1 MNFDA
6 TAQTRFYFYTG
17 IICVI
22 NNSIAIYL
30 LIFKSGNIGTY
41 RYYMLYFQIM
51 CILLDI
57 HLTLLVAPITYF
69 PALIAVSN
77 GIYSKWFSIR
87 THFQINMILSL
98 IVLQICSLL
107 CSFMRKHQSV
117 AMIDQKRIM
126 DPVKK
131 YLIKGF
137 LHIPPILVCVSFALS
152 NLDKSEETK
161 IAKEKFPYLLPL
173 LILPN
178 VEMYS
183 DSSIPIILTLIF
195 MIFTFVLYCSLILYF
210 YFQIL
215 YMLHGHRKFMAAK
228 TYSKHIS
235 AMFSLVAQLFVLIV
249 WLAIPVGLLLA
260 DVILQVT
267 GFELIGN
274 LLICLFSTH
283 SIVSTIVLVATFPAF
298 RRIIFCQR
306 K

>member
-1 MNFDA
+1 
-6 TAQTRFYFYTG
+6 
-17 IICVI
+17 
-22 NNSIAIYL
+22 
-30 LIFKSGNIGTY
+30 
-41 RYYMLYFQIM
+41 
-51 CILLDI
+51 
-57 HLTLLVAPITYF
+57 
-69 PALIAVSN
+69 
-77 GIYSKWFSIR
+77 
-87 THFQINMILSL
+87 MILSL

-235 AMFSLVAQLFVLIV
+235 AMFSLVAQVSYFLSGFFSNSNVKTLQKTIVSPLIV
-249 WLAIPVGLLLA
+249 RTP
-260 DVILQVT
+260 ILR
-267 GFELIGN
+267 FEIRDLIVRPFTKTCTFIQERQN
-274 LLICLFSTH
+274 LLC
-283 SIVSTIVLVATFPAF
+283 
-298 RRIIFCQR
+298 
-306 K
+306 